1 MIEIQIHPGNQ
12 RRRVRHLKI
21 GRGSLIAAIIAG
33 SVVLVILIGSMV
45 VAPSVVRRSY
55 RAAHLK
61 MMREEKAIQTQ
72 RLREH
77 ARQMLGLEQL
87 ADEHGV
93 RIEKLVAVYGLERDG
108 APGTG
113 GSQAP
118 SVPGASELQRVR
130 QQNALLARSLERL
143 DSKVEMLAEFEAKHQ
158 SAIRQTP
165 AILPIPAD
173 QFVVTDRFGWR
184 ISPYTQSNDFHA
196 GLDLAAPT
204 GTPVHATAD
213 GVVVFAGRYP
223 MRGSVFWWR
232 FGNVVAI
239 DHGGRFVT
247 IYGHCDRVLVKAGAS
262 VRQGET
268 IATVGASGWAT
279 NSHLHYEVRSNA
291 NSAGRFNPLD
301 PQIYILNYQW
311 NDDAELLSR
320 TQDASKERPWEP
332 LPSGMIRG
340 GRKG

>member
-1 MIEIQIHPGNQ
+1 M
-12 RRRVRHLKI
+12 RHLKI
-21 GRGSLIAAIIAG
+21 GRRPLIAVIIAG
-33 SVVLVILIGSMV
+33 SLLLVILIGSMV

-55 RAAHLK
+55 RSAQLK
-61 MMREEKAIQTQ
+61 MMREEKAIQIQ

-77 ARQMLGLEQL
+77 ARQMLGLERL

-93 RIEKLVAVYGLERDG
+93 RIEKLVTVYGLERDA
-108 APGTG
+108 APGKG
-113 GSQAP
+113 GSTAAP
-118 SVPGASELQRVR
+118 ASTPVDELARVH

-143 DSKVEMLAEFEAKHQ
+143 NTQVEMLAAFEAANE

-165 AILPIPAD
+165 AILPIPAS
-173 QFVVTDRFGWR
+173 QFVVTHGFGWR
-184 ISPYTQSNDFHA
+184 ISPYTRTSDFHA

-239 DHGGRFVT
+239 RHGDRFVT
-247 IYGHCDRVLVKAGAS
+247 VFGHCDRVLVKAGS
-262 VRQGET
+262 KVRQGEV

-279 NSHLHYEVRSNA
+279 NSHLHYEVRSTA
-291 NSAGRFNPLD
+291 GSSGRFDPLD

-311 NDDAELLSR
+311 NNDANLLSR
-320 TQDASKERPWEP
+320 TREAKKERAWEP
-332 LPSGMIRG
+332 LPSGMIGG
-340 GRKG
+340 GRRG

>member
-1 MIEIQIHPGNQ
+1 MIEVQIHPGNQ

-33 SVVLVILIGSMV
+33 SLVLVILIGSMV

-77 ARQMLGLEQL
+77 ASQMRGLEQL

-93 RIEKLVAVYGLERDG
+93 RIDKLVAVYGLERD
-108 APGTG
+108 APPGTG
-113 GSQAP
+113 GNQTPAP
-118 SVPGASELQRVR
+118 GTSELQRVR
-130 QQNALLARSLERL
+130 QQNALLASSLVRL
-143 DSKVEMLAEFEAKHQ
+143 HSKVQMLAEFEADHQ

-165 AILPIPAD
+165 AILPIPPD

-213 GVVVFAGRYP
+213 GVVVFADRYP

-239 DHGGRFVT
+239 DHGGRFIT
-247 IYGHCDRVLVKAGAS
+247 IYAHCDKILVKAGAS
-262 VRQGET
+262 VRQGDT

-291 NSAGRFNPLD
+291 SSAGRFDPVD

-311 NDDAELLSR
+311 NDDAELLNR
-320 TQDASKERPWEP
+320 TRNAQKERAWEP

-340 GRKG
+340 GRNG